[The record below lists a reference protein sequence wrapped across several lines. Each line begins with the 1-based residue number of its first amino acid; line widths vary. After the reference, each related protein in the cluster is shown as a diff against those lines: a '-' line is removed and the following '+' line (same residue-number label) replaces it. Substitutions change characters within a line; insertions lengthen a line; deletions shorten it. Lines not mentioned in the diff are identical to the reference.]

1 MKAHPD
7 GLVIGIDPGK
17 KGGIVA
23 LDLQGFPVEW
33 LAADHPSDGYCRGK
47 GRQGVYLVRD
57 MAEWLRDRM
66 EGGRVALVVIETQQ
80 VRSAQAGGLTIG
92 MGWGLWLGIVGTLG
106 LPLERVNPQRW
117 QRDLWG
123 KRKPGADTK
132 TASIDY
138 VRTRGPALPLKWK
151 RRTNDHDGLSDAACL
166 ALWGLK
172 QLARGAT

>member
-1 MKAHPD
+1 MGDPD

-33 LAADHPSDGYCRGK
+33 VAADHPAEGYCRGSGK
-47 GRQGVYLVRD
+47 QGVYLIRD
-57 MAEWLRDRM
+57 MADWLRDRM
-66 EGGRVALVVIETQQ
+66 AGGRVALVVIENQQ
-80 VRSAQAGGLTIG
+80 ARAKQAGVITTG
-92 MGWGLWLGIVGTLG
+92 MGWGLWLGIAGTLG

-138 VRTRGPALPLKWK
+138 VRTRVPDLPLKWK

-172 QLARGAT
+172 QLARGDQ